1 MNAIGLEVLL
11 ILVLIVTNGLLSMSE
26 IAIVSARKARLQRRA
41 DDGDARARTAL
52 ELATHPDAL
61 LSTVQIGITLVGI
74 LAGAFGGARVAGML
88 APRLAAVPWIGERAE
103 TVAVALVVLVITYF
117 SVVLGELVPKKL
129 ALGRPE
135 AIASVMAGPM
145 RLLSRI
151 ALPFVRLLSGSTRF
165 ILWLFRIRPSDEP
178 QVTEDEIRILIRQG
192 TRGGVFEETEQALVE
207 QVFRLGDRK
216 LSTLMTPRTEVDWI
230 DLDDSIE
237 ESAKRMAGSSHSY
250 FPVCR
255 EGLENLVGVIAV
267 KRLWAESIGGRHPD
281 LESLLMEPLYVPE
294 SLPAL
299 RLLEQFKRAGT
310 HIAFVIDEY
319 GGLEGMVTL
328 NDVLGAIVGDV
339 TWSGAGEE
347 PQVVR
352 RDDGSWLL
360 DGMLPVSD
368 FRDLLKL
375 RELPGEAGG
384 TYQTVGGFVTSRLGR
399 IPRTGDQLTWQN
411 ILFEVV
417 DMDGLRVDKVLVARH
432 NGPGESGRVES

>member
-1 MNAIGLEVLL
+1 MTTIGLEVLL
-11 ILVLIVTNGLLSMSE
+11 IGVLILLNGLLSMSE
-26 IAIVSARKARLQRRA
+26 IAIVSARKARLQRMA
-41 DDGDARARTAL
+41 DDGDTRARTAL

-74 LAGAFGGARVAGML
+74 LAGAFGGATVAEQL
-88 APRLAAVPWIGERAE
+88 AVRLADISWIGRHAE
-103 TVAVALVVLVITYF
+103 TVGVFIVVLVITYF

-165 ILWLFRIRPSDEP
+165 IFWILRIRPSDEP

-192 TRGGVFEETEQALVE
+192 TRVGVFEETEQSMVE

-216 LSTLMTPRTEVDWI
+216 ISTLMTPRTEMVWI
-230 DLDDSIE
+230 DLDDPIEQSIQ
-237 ESAKRMAGSSHSY
+237 RMAGSIHSY

-255 EGLENLVGVIAV
+255 GDLENLVGVVAI
-267 KRLWAESIGGRHPD
+267 KKLWAESTDGRRPD
-281 LESLLMEPLYVPE
+281 FESLLSRPLYVPE

-299 RLLEQFKRAGT
+299 KLLEHFKQAGT

-319 GGLEGMVTL
+319 GGLQGMVTL

-339 TWSGAGEE
+339 TWSDGDEE
-347 PQVVR
+347 PQIVR
-352 RDDGSWLL
+352 REDGSWLL
-360 DGMLPVSD
+360 DGMLAAPD
-368 FRDLLKL
+368 FRDLLRL
-375 RELPGEAGG
+375 RELPGEDEGAF
-384 TYQTVGGFVTSRLGR
+384 QTVGGFVTARLGR
-399 IPRTGDQLTWQN
+399 IPRAGDSVTWQN
-411 ILFEVV
+411 TRFEVV
-417 DMDGLRVDKVLVARH
+417 DMDGLRVDKVLVTR
-432 NGPGESGRVES
+432 NSGPDAPGGIQK